1 MKEAIIGT
9 RQEAAALS
17 KDSKT
22 LLCPVLPSLLAR
34 HNTGC
39 RSGQEWRN
47 KGVASHKAGDKATSS
62 RPSFPRRPAGGATA
76 ASKPATPGKENARKN
91 ATSPAAVKPPA
102 KAAGD
107 P

>member
-1 MKEAIIGT
+1 VKAAIIGA

-17 KDSKT
+17 KDGKT
-22 LLCPVLPSLLAR
+22 LLGPVLPRLLAR
-34 HNTGC
+34 HNTGSK
-39 RSGQEWRN
+39 SGQEWRN

-62 RPSFPRRPAGGATA
+62 RPSFPRRVPTA
-76 ASKPATPGKENARKN
+76 ARKPAASGKENARKN
-91 ATSPAAVKPPA
+91 ATSPAAAKPPA